1 MSQFQ
6 EAIGRRVRDLRLGRN
21 MSLDAMARVAHVSKT
36 HLSNL
41 EQGRV
46 NAKVETLFA
55 IAGALGVQACDLL
68 NVVEDERAAFMEA
81 TRELTS
87 GELVSVRKGLEAEA
101 ELNPPASGLRARPRA
116 ARGAVRRPRT
126 HA

>member
-21 MSLDAMARVAHVSKT
+21 MSLDAMARAAHVSKT

-46 NAKVETLFA
+46 NAKVVTLSA

-68 NVVEDERAAFMEA
+68 NVVEDERGALLEA

-87 GELVSVRKGLEAEA
+87 EELSSVRNRLESVADA
-101 ELNPPASGLRARPRA
+101 NPPASGLRARPRA
-116 ARGAVRRPRT
+116 ARGTLRRRGMQ
-126 HA
+126 A